1 MSSERIPLD
10 QYPYAGWI
18 PTANGRLSFRHIGEA
33 RHPTEA
39 IYANVATDRS
49 RLILAY
55 QRRPLS
61 DVLFQTIIHYL
72 CDISG
77 DFWFV
82 IAAKSDEE
90 PSAAVEMK
98 GFIAIYKS
106 RDDWR
111 TYEASV
117 RDTIRSINV
126 GRFSLSED
134 RDEII
139 ERSFTNVQAAV
150 NATADIRIAFHL
162 FRSGEVFF
170 SGPAFRDPELDY
182 ASENYAAEYGHDF
195 PKWVADQAY
204 FFLRDISHTHQHH
217 APSSDTILM
226 LQSRDSQDVNWRRRV
241 IFSLY
246 HQVIRSKRF
255 GDAPSAYQALG
266 IQAYCM
272 SFKSICASSPAWK
285 PENFPTFNDAA
296 LTQSLEAR
304 AQEELARYAE
314 NSGNATI
321 RLARAANWRTFALAL
336 VAIIIASLAILI
348 QPRIN
353 SNESDKFPVLN
364 AWSDF
369 AAEHF
374 TTVFATC
381 LLGLGLV
388 WMLTHSGWAIR
399 LTFARDL
406 LEISNIRR
414 RRFVVIYF
422 ASALAA
428 ALVTFWA
435 AKLAIRDIADAAM
448 DFLRLVY

>member
-1 MSSERIPLD
+1 
-10 QYPYAGWI
+10 
-18 PTANGRLSFRHIGEA
+18 
-33 RHPTEA
+33 
-39 IYANVATDRS
+39 
-49 RLILAY
+49 
-55 QRRPLS
+55 
-61 DVLFQTIIHYL
+61 
-72 CDISG
+72 
-77 DFWFV
+77 
-82 IAAKSDEE
+82 
-90 PSAAVEMK
+90 
-98 GFIAIYKS
+98 
-106 RDDWR
+106 
-111 TYEASV
+111 
-117 RDTIRSINV
+117 
-126 GRFSLSED
+126 
-134 RDEII
+134 
-139 ERSFTNVQAAV
+139 
-150 NATADIRIAFHL
+150 
-162 FRSGEVFF
+162 
-170 SGPAFRDPELDY
+170 
-182 ASENYAAEYGHDF
+182 
-195 PKWVADQAY
+195 
-204 FFLRDISHTHQHH
+204 
-217 APSSDTILM
+217 M

-399 LTFARDL
+399 LTFGRDL